1 MQRSGPRVSRERP
14 TFRGG
19 ATNLTK
25 ERPLPFTKTS
35 KPSTEGAFFASRL
48 VIVIFHTK
56 LSPGRLARSASRTMS
71 AASSPRAGEA
81 VPSRR
86 TSASASLD
94 MTQGLHDVEASGAP
108 GGIERGERRG
118 DDRQTEGLRQHRR
131 NDEDLDREP
140 SGGTR
145 RRRQLDADGGDELR
159 EADAEADA
167 QDPAGGAQ
175 GDALEDE
182 HRDDAAPPRPQRQHR
197 PHLPRPPDGGQRPR
211 GR

>member
-1 MQRSGPRVSRERP
+1 MQRSRPRVSRERP

-19 ATNLTK
+19 ATNLTN

-35 KPSTEGAFFASRL
+35 KPSIEGDFFASRL

-94 MTQGLHDVEASGAP
+94 MTQGLHDVEARGAP
-108 GGIERGERRG
+108 GRIERGERRG
-118 DDRQTEGLRQHRR
+118 DDRQAERLRQHRR

-140 SGGTR
+140 SGRSR
-145 RRRQLDADGGDELR
+145 RRPQL
-159 EADAEADA
+159 EADL
-167 QDPAGGAQ
+167 GH
-175 GDALEDE
+175 ALQQ
-182 HRDDAAPPRPQRQHR
+182 DDAEDDPPRA
-197 PHLPRPPDGGQRPR
+197 
-211 GR
+211 